1 MRLKRHCCKIDMDN
15 KIKGDLYE
23 IFINSYL
30 NTLDSTKNSY
40 LWRDIPEFIL
50 YQANLITCYNEHR
63 LKRKSDKI
71 NPLQDIGLDII
82 TVNNNDDIIFIQCKN
97 YTGMVNVACL
107 SGFFMM
113 MTNHI
118 DKVGYVYYS
127 NKITK
132 KVKENV
138 PDRII
143 LEHKPFVMSQISDLN
158 NDIELFDYQKNIV
171 DIYNKFYIT
180 NNRGI
185 LAAPCGVG
193 KTLMSCFISKE
204 HGLVVFISP
213 LKQFAEQNMQRYKQ
227 YDPDRAMLL
236 IDSDGT
242 RNVNEI
248 IEFIKNNIQK
258 KILLSATYKSADIIC
273 KILEEYIAFIIIDE
287 FHNLSYNN
295 IYDENDSINKIIN
308 IKDEDESKILFMSAT
323 PRIYE
328 LEDNDDCDVND
339 ILGKIVYKMDFK
351 HAIENK
357 YICDYNIY
365 LPILEDDSLNELNEI
380 LENFDENEMNKKCC
394 YLFECIKKFGTL
406 KCIIYFK
413 LQNEID
419 EFIKCFNSL
428 NEKYYFY
435 DYNIDSITCTDNRK
449 KRNDKLEKFKNN
461 QCISFLCAVYIL
473 DECIDIPECN
483 SIYMTY
489 NSKSKV
495 KNIQRMSR
503 SMRIDKNNPKK
514 IAKIILWC
522 DEISETLTYMSSIK
536 EIDIDFNTKIKCL
549 GFSRNFYE
557 IKNEKIYENK
567 YIKLIIGVR
576 EYAGFNWLEMLE
588 RTKQFIDVNKKRPV
602 HDSKD
607 NDEKE
612 LGYWTDYQVRIHNN
626 KSGIMKNK
634 KICENWNIFLN
645 QYNIYFKSDNDKWLR
660 NYNEVEQFI
669 NNNNRRPTHHSK
681 DEIEKKYGYWIQ
693 TNRDNYK
700 DKKGTMKDEYIY
712 NFWTEFI
719 EKYKQYFNFK
729 SNEEIWCDTFNK
741 LKEFIDNNNKKPS
754 LLKSDEDQWKLK
766 KWISHQEEHYEKRDQ
781 NYKDESRIYNEWKQF
796 IESEK
801 YGKYFI
807 KNTNVDDW
815 INKLN
820 NVKRY
825 IDENKKRPNEK
836 SKNAVESA
844 NGKWLSDAIYN
855 CRNDKYLFKNDD
867 VKRIFKEF
875 INEYKEYI
883 KSDIDN
889 PNEEW
894 KKVLNDVKKFI
905 ETNKKRPSESST
917 GYEEKKLAKW
927 VSRSIQNFKNKDD
940 NMKNKEICL
949 IWEQFI
955 KDYPEYFK
963 DGKDIWSETL
973 NKVKKYIDENKKRP
987 SSESTDDETKRLGIW
1002 NCTQTANF
1010 NNKQKNMNDP
1020 EIISKWEQFIEDEQY
1035 KIYFRTNEEV
1045 WNDMLD
1051 GIKKYMDIN
1060 RKRPPSKSTNIEE
1073 RQMRAWLDNNK
1084 NKYEREEKIMT
1095 NPEVRVI
1102 WKKFTDEYRRYL

>member
-1 MRLKRHCCKIDMDN
+1 MDN

-40 LWRDIPEFIL
+40 LWKDIPEYIL

-82 TVNNNDDIIFIQCKN
+82 TVNNDDDIIFVQCKN

-113 MTNHI
+113 MANHI
-118 DKVGYVYYS
+118 DKMGYVYYS

-143 LEHKPFVMSQISDLN
+143 LEHRPLVLPQIVNS
-158 NDIELFDYQKNIV
+158 NDGIKLYDYQKNIV
-171 DIYNKFYIT
+171 DIYNKYYET
-180 NNRGI
+180 NNRAI
-185 LAAPCGVG
+185 MSSPCGTG
-193 KTLMSCFISKE
+193 KTLMSCFISRE
-204 HGLVVFISP
+204 YLLVVFISP
-213 LKQFAEQNMQRYKQ
+213 LKQFAEQNMYRYKQ
-227 YDPDRAMLL
+227 YDPDREILL
-236 IDSDGT
+236 VDSDGT
-242 RNVNEI
+242 RNDNDI
-248 IEFIKNNIQK
+248 FEFIKNNIQK
-258 KILLSATYKSADIIC
+258 KILLSATYKSADVIC
-273 KILEEYIAFIIIDE
+273 KILKKYIAFIIIDE

-328 LEDNDDCDVND
+328 LEDNDDCDVNE

-380 LENFDENEMNKKCC
+380 LENFDENEINKKCC

-406 KCIIYFK
+406 KCIIYFRSRK
-413 LQNEID
+413 EID
-419 EFIKCFNSL
+419 KFIECFSSL

-435 DYNIDSITCTDNRK
+435 DYNIDMITYNDDRK
-449 KRNDKLEKFKNN
+449 TRNDKLDKFKND
-461 QCISFLCAVYIL
+461 QCISFLCAVNIL

-567 YIKLIIGVR
+567 YVKLIIGVR
-576 EYAGFNWLEMLE
+576 EYAGFNWFIMLE
-588 RTKQFIDVNKKRPV
+588 RTKQFIDTNKKRPNRE
-602 HDSKD
+602 S
-607 NDEKE
+607 NIEE
-612 LGYWTDYQVRIHNN
+612 EIICGAWLHNTQRSCDK

-634 KICENWNIFLN
+634 DILDNWNIFKN
-645 QYNIYFKSDNDKWLR
+645 EYDSYFKSNNEKWLR
-660 NYNEVEQFI
+660 NFDEMKNFFVV
-669 NNNNRRPTHHSK
+669 NNRKPTHHSE
-681 DEIEKKYGYWIQ
+681 DEQEKRLGNFIQ
-693 TNRDNYK
+693 TNRENYK
-700 DKKGTMKDEYIY
+700 DKKGTMTDVVIYDNWTNFMEEYEQ
-712 NFWTEFI
+712 FFE
-719 EKYKQYFNFK
+719 
-729 SNEEIWCDTFNK
+729 SNDKIWNDTFDK
-741 LKEFIDNNNKKPS
+741 LKKFIDENNKKPS
-754 LLKSDEDQWKLK
+754 LLKSDENQMRLR
-766 KWISHQEEHYEKRDQ
+766 KWLNHQEEHYGKRDQ
-781 NYKDESRIYNEWKQF
+781 NYKDNSKIYNEWKQF

-801 YGKYFI
+801 YSKFFV
-807 KNTNVDDW
+807 KNDI
-815 INKLN
+815 INEWEKKLE
-820 NVKRY
+820 NVKKF
-825 IDENKKRPNEK
+825 INENKKRPNEK
-836 SKNAVESA
+836 SENEVEST

-855 CRNDKYLFKNDD
+855 YKNTKYLFKNDNI
-867 VKRIFKEF
+867 KGKFKEF
-875 INEYKEYI
+875 LNEHKEYI
-883 KSDIDN
+883 KTNIDD

-894 KKVLNDVKKFI
+894 KKVLNDVKKFMEI
-905 ETNKKRPSESST
+905 NKKSPSESSIES
-917 GYEEKKLAKW
+917 EEKKLGKW
-927 VSRSIQNFKNKDD
+927 ISRSKQNHKNIDD

-955 KDYPEYFK
+955 KDYSEYFK
-963 DGKDIWSETL
+963 DDKVIWSKTL
-973 NKVKKYIDENKKRP
+973 NKVKKYIDENNKKP
-987 SSESTDDETKRLGIW
+987 SSESTDAEIKRLGSWLII
-1002 NCTQTANF
+1002 QTANH
-1010 NNKQKNMNDP
+1010 NSKQKNMNDP
-1020 EIISKWEQFIEDEQY
+1020 EIISKWEQFIEDENY
-1035 KIYFRTNEEV
+1035 EIYFRNNEKI
-1045 WNDMLD
+1045 WCDMLNKVKQY
-1051 GIKKYMDIN
+1051 IDIN
-1060 RKRPPSKSTNIEE
+1060 HRRPPSKSTNVEE
-1073 RQMRAWLDNNK
+1073 KQMRAWLDNQK
-1084 NKYEREEKIMT
+1084 NKYEKVEKIMK
-1095 NPEVRVI
+1095 NPEI
-1102 WKKFTDEYRRYL
+1102 SAKWKEFVEHYRIYFK

>member
-1 MRLKRHCCKIDMDN
+1 M
-15 KIKGDLYE
+15 KGDLYE

-40 LWRDIPEFIL
+40 LWKDIPEFIL

-113 MTNHI
+113 MANHI

-143 LEHKPFVMSQISDLN
+143 LEHKPFELPQIDTDDN
-158 NDIELFDYQKNIV
+158 IKLFEYQKNIV
-171 DIYNKFYIT
+171 DIYDKFYKT

-193 KTLMSCFISKE
+193 KTLMSCFISKNYD
-204 HGLVVFISP
+204 LVVFISP
-213 LKQFAEQNMQRYKQ
+213 LKQFAEQNMYRYKQ
-227 YDPDRAMLL
+227 YDPDREILL
-236 IDSDGT
+236 VDSDGS
-242 RNVNEI
+242 RNVDDI
-248 IEFIKNNIQK
+248 IEFIDDNESV
-258 KILLSATYKSADIIC
+258 LLSATYKSADVIYEII
-273 KILEEYIAFIIIDE
+273 KQYTNVFIIIDE
-287 FHNLSYNN
+287 FHNLNHNN
-295 IYDENDSINKIIN
+295 IYNNDDPINKIMN
-308 IKDEDESKILFMSAT
+308 IEDKTCCVLFMSAT

-328 LEDNDDCDVND
+328 LEDNDDCDVNE
-339 ILGKIVYKMDFK
+339 ILGEIVYKMDFK

-380 LENFDENEMNKKCC
+380 LKNFKDNEMNKKCC

-419 EFIKCFNSL
+419 DFIKCFNSL
-428 NEKYYFY
+428 NEIYYFY

-567 YIKLIIGVR
+567 YVKLIIGVR
-576 EYAGFNWLEMLE
+576 EYAGFNWMNMLE
-588 RTKQFIDVNKKRPV
+588 KTKQFININKKRPV
-602 HDSKD
+602 HDSK
-607 NDEKE
+607 NDVERK
-612 LGYWTDYQVRIHNN
+612 LGIWINYNLVTHKN
-626 KSGIMKNK
+626 KNGIMKNK
-634 KICENWNIFLN
+634 NILVNWNIFLN
-645 QYNIYFKSDNDKWLR
+645 EYESYFKSDNEKWLQ
-660 NYNEVEQFI
+660 NFNEMEKFFI
-669 NNNNRRPTHHSK
+669 ENNRRPTHHSK
-681 DEIEKKYGYWIQ
+681 NDQEKRMGNFIQ
-693 TNRDNYK
+693 TNIKNYT
-700 DKKGTMKDEYIY
+700 DKKGTMKDEQIY
-712 NFWTEFI
+712 NLWTDFI
-719 EKYKQYFNFK
+719 EKYEQYFK
-729 SNEEIWCDTFNK
+729 SNEEIWYGTFDK
-741 LKEFIDNNNKKPS
+741 LKRFIDKNNKKPS
-754 LLKSDEDQWKLK
+754 QLKTDEDQTKLK
-766 KWISHQEEHYEKRDQ
+766 KWTDHQEEHYEKRDQ
-781 NYKDESRIYNEWKQF
+781 NYKDDSKIYNEWKQF

-801 YGKYFI
+801 YENFFI
-807 KNTNVDDW
+807 KSTNTDDW

-825 IDENKKRPNEK
+825 VDENKKRPNEK
-836 SKNAVESA
+836 SKNMTEAC
-844 NGKWLSDAIYN
+844 NGKWISEQIYN
-855 CRNDKYLFKNDD
+855 YRNNKYLLKNNETKQIFEKFLGDYNNYFKINTNTNTDTNTNTYANTNINIPNDNWND
-867 VKRIFKEF
+867 ILNNVKIFME
-875 INEYKEYI
+875 
-883 KSDIDN
+883 S
-889 PNEEW
+889 
-894 KKVLNDVKKFI
+894 
-905 ETNKKRPSESST
+905 NKKRPSETSKVMN
-917 GYEEKKLAKW
+917 EKTLGKFI
-927 VSRSIQNFKNKDD
+927 SRSIQNYKKKDD
-940 NMKNKEICL
+940 NMKNKNIRL

-955 KDYPEYFK
+955 EDFSEYFK
-963 DGKDIWSETL
+963 SDEEIWFDIL
-973 NKVKKYIDENKKRP
+973 DKVKIYINENNKRP
-987 SSESTDDETKRLGIW
+987 SSESADTNIKRLGIW
-1002 NCTQTANF
+1002 LMTQNANY
-1010 NNKQKNMNDP
+1010 NSKNKNMNNP
-1020 EIISKWEQFIEDEQY
+1020 KILSEWENFIEDEQY

-1051 GIKKYMDIN
+1051 GIKRYMDIN

-1073 RQMRAWLDNNK
+1073 RQMRTWLDNNK

-1095 NPEVRVI
+1095 NPEIRTKWEEFI
-1102 WKKFTDEYRRYL
+1102 KQYQRFF